1 MDYKQQKGGG
11 GAESLE
17 YGDYSGLI
25 VTRGDGIDV
34 GATSPRELKKDPW
47 RRVRPVKQNPGL
59 KFQIAGAGVQ

>member
-34 GATSPRELKKDPW
+34 GATSPRELKKDP
-47 RRVRPVKQNPGL
+47 
-59 KFQIAGAGVQ
+59 